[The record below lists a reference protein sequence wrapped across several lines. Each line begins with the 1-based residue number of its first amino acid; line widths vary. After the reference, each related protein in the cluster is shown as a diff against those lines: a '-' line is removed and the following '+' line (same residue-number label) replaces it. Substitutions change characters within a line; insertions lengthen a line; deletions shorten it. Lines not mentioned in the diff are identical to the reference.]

1 MCEVTPVVSN
11 SATPW
16 AVPHQASLSMG
27 FSRQGYWSGLP
38 CPLPGDLPN
47 PGIKPVSLTSPALAC
62 VLSHFGHVQLFVT
75 PGLWPIRL
83 LYIWDSLGKNTEA
96 GCHALLQGIFPIQG
110 LNPSLLHCRWICYCL
125 SHQGMSLLTTVQYKI
140 KSLKLKKRISM
151 AWIRAC

>member
-1 MCEVTPVVSN
+1 ME
-11 SATPW
+11 
-16 AVPHQASLSMG
+16 
-27 FSRQGYWSGLP
+27 FSRQEYWNGLT

-110 LNPSLLHCRWICYCL
+110 SHLRLLRL
-125 SHQGMSLLTTVQYKI
+125 PALAGGFFTTSATWQ
-140 KSLKLKKRISM
+140 
-151 AWIRAC
+151 APC